1 MTDFD
6 RAYRENAEIVYRYV
20 FSLTRNA
27 DLAEEVTQQT
37 FYEALRHPGN
47 YRGDAALSTYL
58 CGIAGNLMKKE
69 LARRAKENHVPIE
82 DMADLPG
89 DGSAEDAAMGSLN
102 RQDLFAKNKSLDMG
116 FGVIGFRASTKIVQ
130 LRGVTAEMTLE
141 RLHQY
146 HLTDGIRVKEEINK
160 DAAMGWPDERL
171 ELVGLKRQQ
180 SDTFFIEISKEDV
193 PDNG

>member
-37 FYEALRHPGN
+37 FYEALRHPEN

-89 DGSAEDAAMGSLN
+89 DGSAEDTAVGNLN
-102 RQDLFAKNKSLDMG
+102 RQDLFRRIHALPERTREVVYLRLSGELPFSEIGAILGESETWARVTFYRAKQKLMEG
-116 FGVIGFRASTKIVQ
+116 G
-130 LRGVTAEMTLE
+130 
-141 RLHQY
+141 
-146 HLTDGIRVKEEINK
+146 
-160 DAAMGWPDERL
+160 
-171 ELVGLKRQQ
+171 GL
-180 SDTFFIEISKEDV
+180 
-193 PDNG
+193 

>member
-47 YRGDAALSTYL
+47 DRGDAALSTYL

-82 DMADLPG
+82 DIADLPG
-89 DGSAEDAAMGSLN
+89 GGSAEDTAVGNLN
-102 RQDLFAKNKSLDMG
+102 RQDLFRRIHALPERTREVVYLRLSGELPFSEIGAILGESETWARVTFYRAKQKLMEG
-116 FGVIGFRASTKIVQ
+116 G
-130 LRGVTAEMTLE
+130 
-141 RLHQY
+141 
-146 HLTDGIRVKEEINK
+146 
-160 DAAMGWPDERL
+160 
-171 ELVGLKRQQ
+171 GL
-180 SDTFFIEISKEDV
+180 
-193 PDNG
+193 

>member
-47 YRGDAALSTYL
+47 YREDAALSTYL

-89 DGSAEDAAMGSLN
+89 DGSAEDAAMDSLN
-102 RQDLFAKNKSLDMG
+102 RQDLFRRIHALPEKTREVVYLRLSGELPFSEIGAILGESETWARVTFYRAKQKLMEG
-116 FGVIGFRASTKIVQ
+116 G
-130 LRGVTAEMTLE
+130 
-141 RLHQY
+141 
-146 HLTDGIRVKEEINK
+146 
-160 DAAMGWPDERL
+160 
-171 ELVGLKRQQ
+171 GL
-180 SDTFFIEISKEDV
+180 
-193 PDNG
+193 

>member
-20 FSLTRNA
+20 FSLTRNV

-37 FYEALRHPGN
+37 FYEALRHPEN
-47 YRGDAALSTYL
+47 YRGGAALSTYL

-89 DGSAEDAAMGSLN
+89 NGSAEDTAVGNLN
-102 RQDLFAKNKSLDMG
+102 RQDLFRRIHALPERTREVVYLRLSGELPFSEIGAILGESETWARVTFYRAKQKLMEG
-116 FGVIGFRASTKIVQ
+116 GGV
-130 LRGVTAEMTLE
+130 
-141 RLHQY
+141 
-146 HLTDGIRVKEEINK
+146 
-160 DAAMGWPDERL
+160 
-171 ELVGLKRQQ
+171 
-180 SDTFFIEISKEDV
+180 
-193 PDNG
+193 

>member
-1 MTDFD
+1 MTDFE

-37 FYEALRHPGN
+37 FYEALRHPEN
-47 YRGDAALSTYL
+47 YRGGAALSTYL

-89 DGSAEDAAMGSLN
+89 NGSAEDTAVGNLN
-102 RQDLFAKNKSLDMG
+102 RQDLFRRIHALPERTREVVYLRLSGELPFSEIGAILGESETWARVTFYRGKEKLMEG
-116 FGVIGFRASTKIVQ
+116 GGV
-130 LRGVTAEMTLE
+130 
-141 RLHQY
+141 
-146 HLTDGIRVKEEINK
+146 
-160 DAAMGWPDERL
+160 
-171 ELVGLKRQQ
+171 
-180 SDTFFIEISKEDV
+180 
-193 PDNG
+193 

>member
-47 YRGDAALSTYL
+47 YRGDAALSTSL
-58 CGIAGNLMKKE
+58 GGIAGNLMKKE

-102 RQDLFAKNKSLDMG
+102 RQALFRRIHALPERTREVVYLRLSGELPFSEIGAILGESETWARVTFYRAKQK
-116 FGVIGFRASTKIVQ
+116 
-130 LRGVTAEMTLE
+130 
-141 RLHQY
+141 
-146 HLTDGIRVKEEINK
+146 
-160 DAAMGWPDERL
+160 
-171 ELVGLKRQQ
+171 LVEGGGL
-180 SDTFFIEISKEDV
+180 
-193 PDNG
+193 

>member
-82 DMADLPG
+82 DMV
-89 DGSAEDAAMGSLN
+89 DGSAEDAAMGNLN
-102 RQDLFAKNKSLDMG
+102 RQDLFRRIHALPERTREVVYLRLSGELPFSEIGAILGESETWARVTFYRAKQKLMEG
-116 FGVIGFRASTKIVQ
+116 G
-130 LRGVTAEMTLE
+130 
-141 RLHQY
+141 
-146 HLTDGIRVKEEINK
+146 
-160 DAAMGWPDERL
+160 
-171 ELVGLKRQQ
+171 GL
-180 SDTFFIEISKEDV
+180 
-193 PDNG
+193 

>member
-69 LARRAKENHVPIE
+69 LARRAKENNVPIE

-89 DGSAEDAAMGSLN
+89 DGSAEAAAMGSLN
-102 RQDLFAKNKSLDMG
+102 RQDLFRRIHALPERTREVVYLRA
-116 FGVIGFRASTKIVQ
+116 FGGLSFREIGDVLGRTETWARVTFYRGKEA
-130 LRGVTAEMTLE
+130 LRKGGAD
-141 RLHQY
+141 H
-146 HLTDGIRVKEEINK
+146 EEH
-160 DAAMGWPDERL
+160 
-171 ELVGLKRQQ
+171 
-180 SDTFFIEISKEDV
+180 S
-193 PDNG
+193 

>member
-82 DMADLPG
+82 DMVDLPG
-89 DGSAEDAAMGSLN
+89 DGSAEDAAMGNLN
-102 RQDLFAKNKSLDMG
+102 RQDLFRRIHALPERTREVVYLRLSGELPFSEIGAILGESETWARVTVDRAKQKLMEG
-116 FGVIGFRASTKIVQ
+116 G
-130 LRGVTAEMTLE
+130 
-141 RLHQY
+141 
-146 HLTDGIRVKEEINK
+146 
-160 DAAMGWPDERL
+160 
-171 ELVGLKRQQ
+171 GL
-180 SDTFFIEISKEDV
+180 
-193 PDNG
+193 

>member
-6 RAYRENAEIVYRYV
+6 RAYRENTEIVYRYV

-27 DLAEEVTQQT
+27 DLAEDVTQQT

-69 LARRAKENHVPIE
+69 LARRARENHAPIE

-89 DGSAEDAAMGSLN
+89 GGSAEDAAVSSLN
-102 RQDLFAKNKSLDMG
+102 RQDLFRRIHALPERTREVVYLRLSGELPFSEIGAILGESETWARVTCYRAKQK
-116 FGVIGFRASTKIVQ
+116 
-130 LRGVTAEMTLE
+130 
-141 RLHQY
+141 
-146 HLTDGIRVKEEINK
+146 
-160 DAAMGWPDERL
+160 
-171 ELVGLKRQQ
+171 LVEGGGL
-180 SDTFFIEISKEDV
+180 
-193 PDNG
+193 

>member
-6 RAYRENAEIVYRYV
+6 RVYRENAEIVYRCV

-37 FYEALRHPGN
+37 FYEALRHPEN
-47 YRGDAALSTYL
+47 YRGNAALSTYL

-89 DGSAEDAAMGSLN
+89 NGSAEDTAVGNLN
-102 RQDLFAKNKSLDMG
+102 RQDLFRRIHALPERTREVVYLRLSGELPFSEIGAILGESETWARVTFYRAKQKLMEG
-116 FGVIGFRASTKIVQ
+116 GGV
-130 LRGVTAEMTLE
+130 
-141 RLHQY
+141 
-146 HLTDGIRVKEEINK
+146 
-160 DAAMGWPDERL
+160 
-171 ELVGLKRQQ
+171 
-180 SDTFFIEISKEDV
+180 
-193 PDNG
+193 

>member
-20 FSLTRNA
+20 FFLTRNA

-102 RQDLFAKNKSLDMG
+102 RQDLFRCIHALPEKTREVVYLRLSGELPFSEIGAILGESETWARVTFYRAKQKLMEG
-116 FGVIGFRASTKIVQ
+116 G
-130 LRGVTAEMTLE
+130 
-141 RLHQY
+141 
-146 HLTDGIRVKEEINK
+146 
-160 DAAMGWPDERL
+160 
-171 ELVGLKRQQ
+171 GL
-180 SDTFFIEISKEDV
+180 
-193 PDNG
+193 

>member
-6 RAYRENAEIVYRYV
+6 RVYRENAEIVYRYV

-37 FYEALRHPGN
+37 FYEALRHPEN
-47 YRGDAALSTYL
+47 YRGGAALSTYL

-89 DGSAEDAAMGSLN
+89 NGSAEDTAVGNLN
-102 RQDLFAKNKSLDMG
+102 RQDLFRRIHALPERTREVVYLRLSGELPFSEIGAILGESETWARVTFYRAKQKLMEG
-116 FGVIGFRASTKIVQ
+116 G
-130 LRGVTAEMTLE
+130 
-141 RLHQY
+141 
-146 HLTDGIRVKEEINK
+146 
-160 DAAMGWPDERL
+160 
-171 ELVGLKRQQ
+171 GL
-180 SDTFFIEISKEDV
+180 
-193 PDNG
+193 